1 MPRKKRA
8 KKVEKKQVKFADG
21 KSEDPD
27 IESLEEI
34 LGHTKSKTFSHAS
47 EEELQEELESMNLSS
62 LQELAVRSEVFPS
75 GTKTS
80 LKNKLIKKF
89 KTETTGGAKRTLAFS
104 KPIIDPNGEAGKD
117 ALKFL
122 KENF

>member
-1 MPRKKRA
+1 MPRKKSA

-34 LGHTKSKTFSHAS
+34 LGHTKKTFSHAS
-47 EEELQEELESMNLSS
+47 QEELEEELAFMNLSS

-80 LKNKLIKKF
+80 LRNKLIKKF
-89 KTETTGGAKRTLAFS
+89 KSETTGGARGVLAFS
-104 KPIIDPNGEAGKD
+104 KPIINPDGDAGKD

>member
-1 MPRKKRA
+1 MSKKKA
-8 KKVEKKQVKFADG
+8 GKKQIKFADG

-34 LGHTKSKTFSHAS
+34 LGHTKNKTFSHAS
-47 EEELQEELESMNLSS
+47 QEELEEELAFMNLSS

-75 GTKTS
+75 GTKVS

-89 KTETTGGAKRTLAFS
+89 KTETAGGAKGTLAFS

-122 KENF
+122 KEHF